1 MNFASAGIPNPHD
14 PQQASRLL
22 GHGKTREEEMI
33 LG

>member
-1 MNFASAGIPNPHD
+1 MNFADVGIPDPHD
-14 PQQASRLL
+14 HQQTPRFL